1 MRLIHTAPLAAAILL
16 AACGGDAD
24 TNDDGAVSG
33 EEVAAEAAGAIKPQP
48 GQYRTSY
55 EMLEFNMP
63 GAPDAVKQQMQAQ
76 MGGAAEVAKPITS
89 CLTPEQAA
97 ANGPEQM
104 AKNMAEGN
112 CTVARFDVS
121 GGSISADMQCTV
133 ANGTTNHVLMD
144 GQMTATSSTMTMTN
158 DMDLQGAGKVQ
169 IKSRI
174 TSERIGDCPG

>member
-33 EEVAAEAAGAIKPQP
+33 EEVAAEAAGAIRPQP

-55 EMLEFNMP
+55 EMLEFDMP
-63 GAPDAVKQQMQAQ
+63 GAPDAVKQAAQAQ
-76 MGGAAEVAKPITS
+76 MGGSAEVMKPITY
-89 CLTPEQAA
+89 CLTPEQAG

-104 AKNMAEGN
+104 AKSMAEGN

-121 GGSISADMQCTV
+121 GGSISSEMRCTGAD
-133 ANGTTNHVLMD
+133 GITTKVLMD
-144 GQMTATSSTMTMTN
+144 GQMTSNSSTMTMTTEM
-158 DMDLQGAGKVQ
+158 DMGASGKVQ
-169 IKSRI
+169 IKSRA
-174 TSERIGDCPG
+174 TSQRIGDCPA